1 MAASRIRMT
10 CHYIPPSWAW
20 VLRFPQTSRKS
31 QAAHHLSNGLR
42 EFHLAEAGGPSK
54 DAYQEKIV
62 VVNLSC
68 CSNEARVFNLVEFA
82 RTGNYAMLPLVRQG
96 DTVYVPDTTQ
106 SDWRVFFDGVRDAVS
121 VLTIFGLLKVLGL

>member
-1 MAASRIRMT
+1 MRVLGAVNKPGRYRFTDNMT
-10 CHYIPPSWAW
+10 I
-20 VLRFPQTSRKS
+20 LD
-31 QAAHHLSNGLR
+31 L
-42 EFHLAEAGGPSK
+42 LAEAGGPSK

-68 CSNEARVFNLVEFA
+68 CSNEARTFNLVEFA
-82 RTGNYAMLPLVRQG
+82 RTGNYAMLPVVRQG
-96 DTVYVPDTTQ
+96 DTVYVPDSTQ